1 MDGPPMVK
9 LEFSCS
15 IDESASSRDKR
26 RELERKIRKER
37 REREEQL
44 IISREEQARGEA
56 GKIKKKKREED
67 DDDDDE
73 DEDEEDD
80 DDEENLR
87 DSKKRQRRR
96 VTYEDDDEQENDD
109 GSGGASKSQERA
121 AARGRKLSSKNN
133 ARGENRSFFPNGQH
147 PNSSKTG
154 ALGGGAPGGSGSN
167 DALVRSLLAQSLKQ
181 PLRNKNGFSSVE
193 GRPGLDGYYQP
204 NATGECFQKSCFGLY
219 HEIFIYMSILQIFTI
234 SWNTLFLLFYEHV
247 FSTCCF
253 NYP

>member
-67 DDDDDE
+67 DDDED
-73 DEDEEDD
+73 DEDEEDE

-147 PNSSKTG
+147 PNSAKTG

-181 PLRNKNGFSSVE
+181 PLRNKNGFSSVD

-219 HEIFIYMSILQIFTI
+219 HEIFIY
-234 SWNTLFLLFYEHV
+234 
-247 FSTCCF
+247 
-253 NYP
+253 